1 MTAVRRASAPPGG
14 AFEEESRMA
23 AAETGKRY
31 TCPSCGAEFIVTR
44 GGDAELKC
52 GGTPLELKK

>member
-1 MTAVRRASAPPGG
+1 
-14 AFEEESRMA
+14 MA

-44 GGDAELKC
+44 GRAAELKC
-52 GGTPLELKK
+52 GDTPLELKK